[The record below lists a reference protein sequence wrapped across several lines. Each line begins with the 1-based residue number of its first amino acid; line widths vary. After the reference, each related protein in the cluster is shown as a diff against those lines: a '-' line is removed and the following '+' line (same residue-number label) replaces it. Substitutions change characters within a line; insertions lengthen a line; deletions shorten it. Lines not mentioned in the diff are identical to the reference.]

1 MAKVSDLFEI
11 NNGININKDE
21 LRAKKSND
29 HWIAYVGASGNISSS
44 IVGYLNSVSPK
55 KLKIHNPGE
64 IYVSTNGSYA
74 CTAFVSNFH
83 FITNIDCAALIPKK
97 HLTVN
102 EKNFYALCITRNRY
116 KFSYGR
122 KPKGKRLADI
132 IIPDLDQIPSW
143 VYTTTIPTF
152 ENITESY
159 NESNGV
165 FEERKELRKEEWKEF
180 RLGELFEIEYGSF
193 VSSNSADGENGNT
206 PYITTTANNNGIG
219 KYILKKPNYSGNSMT
234 LSTDGSIGEIFYQK
248 KSFTASNI
256 NAVLIP
262 IHYFNKYVAFFLM
275 PIIKKESFRYGYGR
289 KWSIKKVRDT
299 IIKLPTNP
307 DGSPDWLFMENYI
320 KSLKY
325 SGSI

>member
-165 FEERKELRKEEWKEF
+165 FEERKELKKEEWKEF
-180 RLGELFEIEYGSF
+180 RLGELFEIEASKNVSNKEAEENPGSI
-193 VSSNSADGENGNT
+193 
-206 PYITTTANNNGIG
+206 PYLTTTGNNNGVQKNTSLGPFYEGEKITIAG
-219 KYILKKPNYSGNSMT
+219 SGT
-234 LSTDGSIGEIFYQK
+234 IFATFYQEK
-248 KSFTASNI
+248 PFTTSQRLY
-256 NAVLIP
+256 VLSPNFI
-262 IHYFNKYVAFFLM
+262 FNKYIIMFL
-275 PIIKKESFRYGYGR
+275 ITLIKLDGFKYGYGR
-289 KWSIKKVRDT
+289 QIKIGQIHNT
-299 IIKLPTNP
+299 IIKLPTTP